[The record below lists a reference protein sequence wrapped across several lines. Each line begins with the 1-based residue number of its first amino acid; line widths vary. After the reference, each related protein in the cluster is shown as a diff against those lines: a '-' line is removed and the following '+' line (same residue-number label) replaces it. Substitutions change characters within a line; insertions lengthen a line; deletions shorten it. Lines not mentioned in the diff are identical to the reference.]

1 MQSVAPPPA
10 LPLLFLL
17 NQWVCLQW
25 KEEEE
30 EGEEDEEE
38 EGEYVMWS
46 GDLLVQE
53 IKWGKDNA
61 SVDVFIFIFPF

>member
-53 IKWGKDNA
+53 IK
-61 SVDVFIFIFPF
+61 